1 MPHAVEQ
8 ALTQVSQLRA
18 HEYVAEQ
25 IRRVILLRLVAPG
38 GRLPYEQQLAA
49 ALGVSR
55 ATVTQALRALE
66 QEGLVDVRRGRGGG
80 VFTRAVSVDG
90 ADPGVVRELSDA
102 RDNVLAAVEARTVV
116 EPAVAELAARGI
128 TAAGLDRLDALN
140 AAMRAARGDDH
151 GFMGADTAFH
161 MAVAEAAGNP
171 LLQDVVERIRLTIAR
186 ALEVL
191 PDSPAWHERSVAQH
205 SELIAALR
213 AGDGPA
219 ARRAA
224 ARHLEDTER
233 ALRLMLTALEA

>member
-1 MPHAVEQ
+1 MTIED
-8 ALTQVSQLRA
+8 ALTQVAQLRA

-38 GRLPYEQQLAA
+38 GRLPYEQELAA

-55 ATVTQALRALE
+55 TTVTQALRALE

-80 VFTRAVSVDG
+80 VFAQAVSTDD
-90 ADPGVVRELSDA
+90 ADPAVVREL
-102 RDNVLAAVEARTVV
+102 RDTRPEILAAAEARAIV
-116 EPAVAELAARGI
+116 EPAVAELAAGRLGK
-128 TAAGLDRLDALN
+128 AALQRLESLN
-140 AAMRAARGDDH
+140 GEMRASGDDDH
-151 GFMGADTAFH
+151 RFMGADTAFH
-161 MAVAEAAGNP
+161 MAVAAAAGNP
-171 LLQDVVERIRLTIAR
+171 LLEDLMERIRLALAR

-205 SELIAALR
+205 AELIAALR
-213 AGDGPA
+213 VGDGAA

-233 ALRLMLTALEA
+233 ALRLMLTALAP